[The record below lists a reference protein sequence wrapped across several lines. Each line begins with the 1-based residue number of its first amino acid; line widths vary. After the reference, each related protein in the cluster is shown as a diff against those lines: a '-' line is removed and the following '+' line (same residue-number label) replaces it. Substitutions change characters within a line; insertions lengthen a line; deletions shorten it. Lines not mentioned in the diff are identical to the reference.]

1 MIFKFSYHIEVA
13 CAFMAIFSYRY
24 LVLAFFWGSGDICDK
39 MDEKF
44 PRQIPTEIAGIF
56 FLIES
61 ALSVVSIPVVH
72 LANPFVVPMI

>member
-1 MIFKFSYHIEVA
+1 
-13 CAFMAIFSYRY
+13 MAIFSY
-24 LVLAFFWGSGDICDK
+24 AFFWGSGDICDK

-61 ALSVVSIPVVH
+61 ALSVVSIPVIH